1 MTAYSHSKLGTFQQ
15 CKQKY
20 KFQYLDKI
28 KLESKD
34 TIETF
39 LGGLVH
45 KTLEKLY
52 KDLKFQKLNSKEEL
66 LSFFKE
72 SWNKEWNDNIIIV
85 KKEYNKENFKEMG
98 IKFISDYYEHY
109 KPFNNLTTLGLETE
123 YRLDLDDGNQYHVR
137 MDRLSC
143 DKEGNYYVCDYKTN
157 NQLKPQEE
165 LDEDRQLAMYSL
177 WVKDNFKDCKSVKL
191 VWYFLAFDKEM
202 VSERNE
208 EQLLNLKLDI
218 QNIIKEIENCKN
230 FPTNVTTLCD
240 WCAYK
245 SICPAWKHEI
255 ELEAKTEEEFKDD
268 DGVKLVDE
276 LEVLENT
283 KKENEESIK
292 KIKEKLIKF
301 SKQKEISVVWG
312 SNKKASVKE
321 YTKIEYPYD
330 KGELTELLKKKGL
343 YDKYSMICYQRLS
356 PSILKQVVDKEIIN
370 LVKEEKDYRISLS
383 KRKDDDGF

>member
-1 MTAYSHSKLGTFQQ
+1 MTQYSHSKLGTFQQ

-20 KFQYLDKI
+20 KFQYVDRVKV
-28 KLESKD
+28 ESKD

-52 KDLKFQKLNSKEEL
+52 KDLKFQKLNTKEEL
-66 LSFFKE
+66 LNFFKE
-72 SWNKEWNDNIIIV
+72 CWNKEFNDKILIV
-85 KKEYNKENFKEMG
+85 KKDYKKENYFEMG

-123 YRLDLDDGNQYHVR
+123 YRLELDDGNSYHVR

-143 DKEGNYYVCDYKTN
+143 DKDGNYYVCDYKTN

-177 WVKDNFKDCKSVKL
+177 WVKNNFNDCKNVKL

-202 VSERNE
+202 ISERNE
-208 EQLLNLKLDI
+208 EQLLNLKLDV
-218 QNIIKEIENCKN
+218 QNIIKEIESCNN
-230 FPTNVTTLCD
+230 FPTTVSNLCD

-245 SICPAWKHEI
+245 SLCPAWKHEL
-255 ELEAKTEEEFKDD
+255 ELENKTEEEFKDD

-276 LEVLENT
+276 YEFLDSTRKQTESRLEE
-283 KKENEESIK
+283 
-292 KIKEKLIKF
+292 IKEKLIKF
-301 SKQKEISVVWG
+301 SKQKEMSVIWG
-312 SNKKASVKE
+312 SNKKASIKE
-321 YTKIEYPYD
+321 FTKVNYPED
-330 KGELTELLKKKGL
+330 KNELTELLKKKGL
-343 YDKYSMICYQRLS
+343 YNKYSMICYQRLS
-356 PSILKQVVDKEIIN
+356 PIIIKQAIDKEIIS

-383 KRKDDDGF
+383 KRKDEDE

>member
-1 MTAYSHSKLGTFQQ
+1 MAQYSHSKLGTFQQ

-20 KFQYLDKI
+20 KFQYVDKV
-28 KLESKD
+28 KVESKD

-39 LGGLVH
+39 LGSLVH

-52 KDLKFQKLNSKEEL
+52 KDLKFQKLNTKEEL
-66 LSFFKE
+66 LNFFKE
-72 SWNKEWNDNIIIV
+72 CWNKEFNDKILIV
-85 KKEYNKENFKEMG
+85 KKDYKKENYFEMG

-123 YRLDLDDGNQYHVR
+123 YRLELDDGNSYHVR

-143 DKEGNYYVCDYKTN
+143 DKDGNYYVCDYKTN

-177 WVKDNFKDCKSVKL
+177 WVKNNFNDCKNVKL

-202 VSERNE
+202 ISERNE
-208 EQLLNLKLDI
+208 EQLLNLKLDV
-218 QNIIKEIENCKN
+218 QNIIKEIESCNN
-230 FPTNVTTLCD
+230 FLTTISNLCD

-245 SICPAWKHEI
+245 SLCPAWKHEL
-255 ELEAKTEEEFKDD
+255 ELENKTEEEFKDD

-276 LEVLENT
+276 YEFLDSTRKQTESRLEE
-283 KKENEESIK
+283 
-292 KIKEKLIKF
+292 IKEKLIKF
-301 SKQKEISVVWG
+301 SKQKEMSVIWG
-312 SNKKASVKE
+312 SNKKASIKE
-321 YTKIEYPYD
+321 FTKVNYPED
-330 KGELTELLKKKGL
+330 KNELTELLKKKGL
-343 YDKYSMICYQRLS
+343 YNKYSMICYQRLS
-356 PSILKQVVDKEIIN
+356 PIIIKQAIDKEIIS

-383 KRKDDDGF
+383 KRKDEDE

>member
-1 MTAYSHSKLGTFQQ
+1 MTQYSHSKLGTFQQ

-20 KFQYLDKI
+20 KFQYVDKV
-28 KLESKD
+28 KVESKD

-39 LGGLVH
+39 LGSLVH

-52 KDLKFQKLNSKEEL
+52 KDLKFQKLNTKEEL
-66 LSFFKE
+66 LNFFKE
-72 SWNKEWNDNIIIV
+72 CWNKEFNDKILIV
-85 KKEYNKENFKEMG
+85 KKDYKKENYFEMG

-123 YRLDLDDGNQYHVR
+123 YRLELDDGNSYHVR

-143 DKEGNYYVCDYKTN
+143 DKDGNYYVCDYKTN

-177 WVKDNFKDCKSVKL
+177 WVKNNFNDCKNVKL

-202 VSERNE
+202 ISERNE
-208 EQLLNLKLDI
+208 EQLLNLKLDV
-218 QNIIKEIENCKN
+218 QNIIKEIESCNN
-230 FPTNVTTLCD
+230 FLTTISNLCD

-245 SICPAWKHEI
+245 SLCPAWKHEL
-255 ELEAKTEEEFKDD
+255 ELENKTEEEFKDD

-276 LEVLENT
+276 YEFLDSTRKQTESRLEE
-283 KKENEESIK
+283 
-292 KIKEKLIKF
+292 IKEKLIKF
-301 SKQKEISVVWG
+301 SKQKEMSVIWG
-312 SNKKASVKE
+312 SNKKASIKE
-321 YTKIEYPYD
+321 FTKVNYPED
-330 KGELTELLKKKGL
+330 KNELTELLKKKGL
-343 YDKYSMICYQRLS
+343 YNKYSMICYQRLS
-356 PSILKQVVDKEIIN
+356 PIIIKQAIDKEIIG

-383 KRKDDDGF
+383 KRKDEDE

>member
-1 MTAYSHSKLGTFQQ
+1 MTQYSHSKLGTFQQ

-20 KFQYLDKI
+20 KFQYVDKV
-28 KLESKD
+28 KVESKD

-52 KDLKFQKLNSKEEL
+52 KDLKFQKLNTKEEL
-66 LSFFKE
+66 LNFFKE
-72 SWNKEWNDNIIIV
+72 CWNKEFNDKILIV
-85 KKEYNKENFKEMG
+85 KKDYKKENYFEMG

-109 KPFNNLTTLGLETE
+109 KPFNNLTTLGIETE
-123 YRLDLDDGNQYHVR
+123 YRLELDDGNSYHVR

-143 DKEGNYYVCDYKTN
+143 DKDGNYYVCDYKTN

-177 WVKDNFKDCKSVKL
+177 WVKNNFNDCKNVKL

-202 VSERNE
+202 ISERNE
-208 EQLLNLKLDI
+208 EQLLNLKLDV
-218 QNIIKEIENCKN
+218 QNIIKEIESCNN
-230 FPTNVTTLCD
+230 FPTTVSNLCD

-245 SICPAWKHEI
+245 SLCPAWKHEL
-255 ELEAKTEEEFKDD
+255 ELENKTEEEFKDD

-276 LEVLENT
+276 YEFLDSTRKQTESRLEE
-283 KKENEESIK
+283 
-292 KIKEKLIKF
+292 IKEKLIKF
-301 SKQKEISVVWG
+301 SKQKEMSVIWG
-312 SNKKASVKE
+312 SNKKASIKE
-321 YTKIEYPYD
+321 FTKVNYPED
-330 KGELTELLKKKGL
+330 KNELTELLKKKGL
-343 YDKYSMICYQRLS
+343 YNKYSMICYQRLS
-356 PSILKQVVDKEIIN
+356 PIIIKQAIDKEIIG

-383 KRKDDDGF
+383 KRKDEDE

>member
-1 MTAYSHSKLGTFQQ
+1 MTQYSHSKLGTFQQ
-15 CKQKY
+15 CNQKY
-20 KFQYLDKI
+20 KFQYVDRVKV
-28 KLESKD
+28 ESKD

-52 KDLKFQKLNSKEEL
+52 KDLKFQKLNTKEEL
-66 LSFFKE
+66 LNFFKE
-72 SWNKEWNDNIIIV
+72 CWNKEFNDKILIV
-85 KKEYNKENFKEMG
+85 KKDYKKENYFEMG

-123 YRLDLDDGNQYHVR
+123 YRLELDDGNSYHVR

-143 DKEGNYYVCDYKTN
+143 DKDGNYYVCDYKTN

-177 WVKDNFKDCKSVKL
+177 WVKNNFNDCKNVKL

-202 VSERNE
+202 ISERNE
-208 EQLLNLKLDI
+208 EQLLNLKLDV
-218 QNIIKEIENCKN
+218 QNIIKEIESCNN
-230 FPTNVTTLCD
+230 FPTTVSNLCD

-245 SICPAWKHEI
+245 SLCPAWKHEL
-255 ELEAKTEEEFKDD
+255 ELENKTEEEFKDD

-276 LEVLENT
+276 YEFLDSTRKQTESRLEE
-283 KKENEESIK
+283 
-292 KIKEKLIKF
+292 IKEKLIKF
-301 SKQKEISVVWG
+301 SKQKEMSVIWG
-312 SNKKASVKE
+312 SNKKASIKE
-321 YTKIEYPYD
+321 FTKVNYPED
-330 KGELTELLKKKGL
+330 KNELTELLKKKGL
-343 YDKYSMICYQRLS
+343 YNKYSMICYQRLS
-356 PSILKQVVDKEIIN
+356 PIIIKQAIDKEIIS

-383 KRKDDDGF
+383 KRKDEDE

>member
-1 MTAYSHSKLGTFQQ
+1 MTQYSHSKLGTFQQ

-20 KFQYLDKI
+20 KFQYVDRVKV
-28 KLESKD
+28 ESKD

-52 KDLKFQKLNSKEEL
+52 KDLKFQKLNTKEEL
-66 LSFFKE
+66 LNFFKE
-72 SWNKEWNDNIIIV
+72 CWNKEFNDKILIV
-85 KKEYNKENFKEMG
+85 KKDYKKENYFEMG

-123 YRLDLDDGNQYHVR
+123 YRLELDDGNSYHVR

-143 DKEGNYYVCDYKTN
+143 DKDGNYYVCDYKTN

-177 WVKDNFKDCKSVKL
+177 WVKNNFNDCKNVKL

-202 VSERNE
+202 ISERNE
-208 EQLLNLKLDI
+208 EQLLNLKLDV
-218 QNIIKEIENCKN
+218 QNIIKEIESCNN
-230 FPTNVTTLCD
+230 FLTTISNLCD

-245 SICPAWKHEI
+245 SLCPAWKHEL
-255 ELEAKTEEEFKDD
+255 ELENKTEEEFKDD

-276 LEVLENT
+276 YEFLDSTRKQTESRLEE
-283 KKENEESIK
+283 
-292 KIKEKLIKF
+292 IKEKLIKF
-301 SKQKEISVVWG
+301 SKQKEMSVIWG
-312 SNKKASVKE
+312 SNKKASIKE
-321 YTKIEYPYD
+321 FTKVNYPED
-330 KGELTELLKKKGL
+330 KNELTELLKKKGL
-343 YDKYSMICYQRLS
+343 YNKYSMICYQRLS
-356 PSILKQVVDKEIIN
+356 PIIIKQAIDKEIIS

-383 KRKDDDGF
+383 KRKDEDE

>member
-1 MTAYSHSKLGTFQQ
+1 MTTYSHSKLGTFQQ

-20 KFQYLDKI
+20 KFQYVDKI
-28 KLESKD
+28 KLETKD

-45 KTLEKLY
+45 KALEKLY
-52 KDLKFQKLNSKEEL
+52 KDLKFQKLNTKEEL
-66 LSFFKE
+66 LAFFKE
-72 SWNKEWNDNIIIV
+72 CWNKELDDSILIV
-85 KKEYNKENFKEMG
+85 KKEYSKENYFEMG
-98 IKFISDYYEHY
+98 RKFISDYYEHY
-109 KPFNNLTTLGLETE
+109 KPFNNLTTLGIETE
-123 YRLDLDDGNQYHVR
+123 YRLDLDDENQYHVR

-157 NQLKPQEE
+157 SQLKAQGE

-208 EQLLNLKLDI
+208 EQLLNLKLDV
-218 QNIIKEIENCKN
+218 QNIIKEIENCKD
-230 FPTNVTTLCD
+230 FPTTVSNLCD

-245 SICPAWKHEI
+245 SMCPAWKHEI
-255 ELEAKTEEEFKDD
+255 ELETKTEEEFKDD

-276 LEVLENT
+276 LDKLEFSRKNF
-283 KKENEESIK
+283 EEEIER
-292 KIKEKLIKF
+292 IKEKLIKF
-301 SKQKEISVVWG
+301 AKQKALSVVWG
-312 SNKKASVKE
+312 SNKKASIKE
-321 YTKIEYPYD
+321 YTKVEYPYD
-330 KGELTELLKKKGL
+330 KKELTELLKIKGL

-356 PSILKQVVDKEIIN
+356 PSILKQSVDKEIIS
-370 LVKEEKDYRISLS
+370 LVKEEKDYRVSLS
-383 KRKDDDGF
+383 KRKDEE

>member
-1 MTAYSHSKLGTFQQ
+1 MTIYSHSKLGAFQQ

-20 KFQYLDKI
+20 KFNYIDKI

-45 KTLEKLY
+45 KSLEKLY
-52 KDLKFQKLNSKEEL
+52 KDLKYQKLNTKEEL
-66 LSFFKE
+66 LTFFKE
-72 SWNKEWNDNIIIV
+72 CWNKEWNDKILIV
-85 KKEYNKENFKEMG
+85 KEYPKENYFDMG

-109 KPFNNLTTLGLETE
+109 KPFNNLTTLGIETA
-123 YRLDLDDGNQYHVR
+123 YRLELDDGNQYHVR

-143 DKEGNYYVCDYKTN
+143 DKDGNYYVCDYKTN
-157 NQLKPQEE
+157 KDLKAQGE

-177 WVKDNFKDCKSVKL
+177 WVKENFKDCKSVKL

-208 EQLLNLKLDI
+208 EQLLQLKNDV
-218 QNIIKEIENCKN
+218 QNIIKEIESCKD
-230 FPTNVTTLCD
+230 FPTTVTNLCD

-245 SICPAWKHEI
+245 TICPAWKHEI
-255 ELEAKTEEEFKDD
+255 ELENKTEEEFKDD

-276 LEVLENT
+276 LDKLEFS
-283 KKENEESIK
+283 KKKFENEI
-292 KIKEKLIKF
+292 EKTQERLIKF
-301 SKQKEISVVWG
+301 AEQKTLSVVWG
-312 SNKKASVKE
+312 TNKKASVKE
-321 YTKIEYPYD
+321 YYKIIYPEN
-330 KGELTELLKKKGL
+330 KEELTQLLKQMKL

-356 PSILKQVVDKEIIN
+356 PSIIKNQITDDKIIK
-370 LVKEEKDYRISLS
+370 LVKKEKDYRISLS
-383 KRKDDDGF
+383 KRKDEDE

>member
-1 MTAYSHSKLGTFQQ
+1 MAQYSHSKLGTFQQ

-20 KFQYLDKI
+20 KFQYVDKV
-28 KLESKD
+28 KVESKD

-39 LGGLVH
+39 LGSLVH

-52 KDLKFQKLNSKEEL
+52 KDLKFQKLNTKEEL
-66 LSFFKE
+66 LNFFKE
-72 SWNKEWNDNIIIV
+72 CWNKEFNDKILIV
-85 KKEYNKENFKEMG
+85 KKDYKKENYFEMG

-123 YRLDLDDGNQYHVR
+123 YRLELDDGNSYHVR

-143 DKEGNYYVCDYKTN
+143 DKDGNYYVCDYKTN

-177 WVKDNFKDCKSVKL
+177 WVKNNFNDCKNVKL

-202 VSERNE
+202 ISERNE
-208 EQLLNLKLDI
+208 EQLLNLKLDV
-218 QNIIKEIENCKN
+218 QNIIKEIESCNN
-230 FPTNVTTLCD
+230 FPTTVSNLCD

-245 SICPAWKHEI
+245 SLCPAWKHEL
-255 ELEAKTEEEFKDD
+255 ELENKTEEEFKDD

-276 LEVLENT
+276 YEFLDSTRKQTESRLEE
-283 KKENEESIK
+283 
-292 KIKEKLIKF
+292 IKEKLIKF
-301 SKQKEISVVWG
+301 SKQKEMSVIWG
-312 SNKKASVKE
+312 SNKKASIKE
-321 YTKIEYPYD
+321 FTKVNYPED
-330 KGELTELLKKKGL
+330 KNELTELLKKKGL
-343 YDKYSMICYQRLS
+343 YNKYSMICYQRLS
-356 PSILKQVVDKEIIN
+356 PIIIKQAIDKEIIS

-383 KRKDDDGF
+383 KRKDEDE

>member
-1 MTAYSHSKLGTFQQ
+1 MTQYSHSKLGTFQQ

-20 KFQYLDKI
+20 KFQYVDRVKV
-28 KLESKD
+28 ESKD

-52 KDLKFQKLNSKEEL
+52 KDLKFQKLNTKEEL
-66 LSFFKE
+66 LNFFKE
-72 SWNKEWNDNIIIV
+72 CWNKEFNDKILIV
-85 KKEYNKENFKEMG
+85 KKDYKKENYFEMG

-123 YRLDLDDGNQYHVR
+123 YRLELDDGNSYHVR

-143 DKEGNYYVCDYKTN
+143 DKDGNYYVCDYKTN

-177 WVKDNFKDCKSVKL
+177 WVKNNFNDCKNVKL

-202 VSERNE
+202 ISERNE
-208 EQLLNLKLDI
+208 EQLLNLKLDV
-218 QNIIKEIENCKN
+218 QNIIKEIESCNN
-230 FPTNVTTLCD
+230 FLTTISNLCD

-245 SICPAWKHEI
+245 SLCPAWKHEL
-255 ELEAKTEEEFKDD
+255 ELENKTEEEFKDD

-276 LEVLENT
+276 YEFLDSTRKQTESRLEE
-283 KKENEESIK
+283 
-292 KIKEKLIKF
+292 IKEKLIKF
-301 SKQKEISVVWG
+301 SKQKEMSVIWG
-312 SNKKASVKE
+312 SNKKASIKE
-321 YTKIEYPYD
+321 FTKVNYPED
-330 KGELTELLKKKGL
+330 KNELTELLKKKGL
-343 YDKYSMICYQRLS
+343 YNKYSMICYQRLS
-356 PSILKQVVDKEIIN
+356 PIIIKQAIDKEIIG

-383 KRKDDDGF
+383 KRKDEDE